1 MIEMEDNI
9 NVSIEGLKH
18 EIGSLKHRMDKLELA
33 NQTNTENVH
42 KMELLVN
49 NLINKIDNV
58 VSTVSKLIEKF
69 DKLEE
74 EPAEFNKTIKY
85 CIATCIVTTILNQ
98 LFSFFINK

>member
-1 MIEMEDNI
+1 MEDNI
-9 NVSIEGLKH
+9 NVIAEGLKH

-33 NQTNTENVH
+33 NQANSENMH

-49 NLINKIDNV
+49 GLINKIDNV
-58 VSTVSKLIEKF
+58 VSAVNNLIKKF

-85 CIATCIVTTILNQ
+85 CVATVIVTTILNQ
-98 LFSFFINK
+98 LFSFFIR

>member
-1 MIEMEDNI
+1 MEDNI
-9 NVSIEGLKH
+9 NVNVSIEGLRH
-18 EIGSLKHRMDKLELA
+18 EVGSLKHRMDKLEIA
-33 NQTNTENVH
+33 NQSNTENVH

-58 VSTVSKLIEKF
+58 VSTVNELIKKF
-69 DKLEE
+69 DKIES

-85 CIATCIVTTILNQ
+85 CVATVIVTTILNQ